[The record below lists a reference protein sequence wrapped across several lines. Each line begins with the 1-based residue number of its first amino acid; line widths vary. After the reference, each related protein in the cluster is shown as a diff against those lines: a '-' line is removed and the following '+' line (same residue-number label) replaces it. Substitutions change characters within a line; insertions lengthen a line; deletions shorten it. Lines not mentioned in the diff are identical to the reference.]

1 MKGGGEATIEFLEV
15 RKRLFGNEHLDT
27 LRTMINLAITFS
39 GQNQLKESEGLELQA
54 VFETGPTSP
63 RAFRRALRR
72 PGRAG
77 NLKAHEASGFLIKSP
92 GALSKPAGCMGF
104 LPVSRLTS

>member
-39 GQNQLKESEGLELQA
+39 GQNQLKESEALELQ
-54 VFETGPTSP
+54 VIEQ
-63 RAFRRALRR
+63 
-72 PGRAG
+72 
-77 NLKAHEASGFLIKSP
+77 NEH
-92 GALSKPAGCMGF
+92 
-104 LPVSRLTS
+104 